1 MDVRQ
6 LESEQVYEQ
15 ALAFVSAYRR
25 QKIALLKH
33 QKDKNRSLGA
43 ALALHRGLMEYGL
56 EERMME
62 YDNGALGKPFLRYYP
77 ELFFSLSHSGD
88 YAICSIGREMI
99 GNDIET
105 VKSGRLKVAER
116 FFAQEE
122 KEWILQAETEQE
134 MEERMF
140 RLWTMKESFLKV
152 TGLGMSLALNDFA
165 VCINKAN
172 SIKTRPGGEQAAF
185 AIKQKID
192 NKQYFLK
199 EYQLSVTE
207 EEQKYK
213 ISVCSTSQTFAP
225 EIQQV
230 LVQDILDKR

>member
-6 LESEQVYEQ
+6 LESEKVYEQ

-62 YDNGALGKPFLRYYP
+62 YDNGALGKPFLRYHP
-77 ELFFSLSHSGD
+77 ELLFSLSHSGD
-88 YAICSIGREMI
+88 YAICSIGKEMI
-99 GNDIET
+99 GNDIEML
-105 VKSGRLKVAER
+105 KSGRLKVAER

-122 KEWILQAETEQE
+122 KEWILQADTVQE

-140 RLWTMKESFLKV
+140 RMWTMKESFLKV
-152 TGLGMSLALNDFA
+152 TGLGMSLALNDFIIRTKPQDNTEA
-165 VCINKAN
+165 
-172 SIKTRPGGEQAAF
+172 QATF
-185 AIKQKID
+185 EIKQRID
-192 NKQYFLK
+192 DNQYFLK
-199 EYQLSVTE
+199 EYQIPLIDE
-207 EEQKYK
+207 ERKYK

-225 EIQQV
+225 EIKQV
-230 LVQDILDKR
+230 LVKDILGKS